1 MVVPMFVRAWPAEID
16 PLIHTRAMT
25 ATITCAA
32 PLAARPHPSLGLSQY
47 HSKPMWII
55 LPLLFHILNHHP
67 PVFLNTTPTVF
78 FNTIPTLFTTHNLN
92 YNTFPMDTYR
102 QKQAPQ
108 ENPLSIPMSIMYH
121 HATMDSLNT
130 SFHFAYQREM
140 EQMKAKQEKF
150 YAARLARIQKQKEK
164 LDECSDLPKCCNR
177 FLPPLPHTHKRLCTV
192 QMQNIT
198 EALVCSLFMVFVF
211 AGAVSLRPYLP
222 RIWSKSATSTST
234 TTPERSEKTSCC
246 NARTRV
252 RGILPMP
259 LLCSQWLH
267 SVGFPVYVLMSWSL
281 YLSVLCV
288 CVSQALWQQY

>member
-1 MVVPMFVRAWPAEID
+1 
-16 PLIHTRAMT
+16 
-25 ATITCAA
+25 
-32 PLAARPHPSLGLSQY
+32 
-47 HSKPMWII
+47 
-55 LPLLFHILNHHP
+55 
-67 PVFLNTTPTVF
+67 
-78 FNTIPTLFTTHNLN
+78 
-92 YNTFPMDTYR
+92 
-102 QKQAPQ
+102 
-108 ENPLSIPMSIMYH
+108 
-121 HATMDSLNT
+121 
-130 SFHFAYQREM
+130 
-140 EQMKAKQEKF
+140 
-150 YAARLARIQKQKEK
+150 
-164 LDECSDLPKCCNR
+164 
-177 FLPPLPHTHKRLCTV
+177 
-192 QMQNIT
+192 MQNIT

-288 CVSQALWQQY
+288 CVTSTMATVLKQACQVETFICYVCFTHLQERVLSCRRCLPNLLERSDKLARMFNRSSQLVCARAPSKNTPHYCAARSPRHLHIPKSFCGRGSAHEQG

>member
-1 MVVPMFVRAWPAEID
+1 MCMCTGAEMTLVVTMFVRACPAEID

-130 SFHFAYQREM
+130 SFHFTYQREM

-177 FLPPLPHTHKRLCTV
+177 FLPPLPHTNKRICTV

-198 EALVCSLFMVFVF
+198 EALVCSLFMVFAF

-222 RIWSKSATSTST
+222 RIWSKSATST
-234 TTPERSEKTSCC
+234 
-246 NARTRV
+246 
-252 RGILPMP
+252 
-259 LLCSQWLH
+259 
-267 SVGFPVYVLMSWSL
+267 
-281 YLSVLCV
+281 
-288 CVSQALWQQY
+288 